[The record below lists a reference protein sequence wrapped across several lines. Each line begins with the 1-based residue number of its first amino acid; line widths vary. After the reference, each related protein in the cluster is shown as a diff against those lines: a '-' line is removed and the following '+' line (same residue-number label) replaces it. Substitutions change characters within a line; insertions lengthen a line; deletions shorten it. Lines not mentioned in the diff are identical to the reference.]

1 VRISSPNSSDGRAAA
16 GGTVLE
22 IDAAERKQRE
32 RESVAAMQEWFAD
45 PHPSEPKSDFSM
57 KNLQLPSLD

>member
-16 GGTVLE
+16 GETVLE

-32 RESVAAMQEWFAD
+32 RESVAAGVVRRTASVRAESA
-45 PHPSEPKSDFSM
+45 SER
-57 KNLQLPSLD
+57 